1 MPSSINKNK
10 SYKIIGVMSGTSLDG
25 LDIALCEFKN
35 ENKKWNYK
43 IIDATTIPYS
53 KYWKKKLADLYK
65 KESEE
70 LLSTHSEYGFFIGKM
85 VANFLYSRKKKADFI
100 ASHGH
105 TIFHQPTRKF
115 TLQIGHGACIY
126 AAAKRPVIC
135 DFRSQ
140 DIALGGQGAP
150 LVPIGDELLFR
161 NYKYCLNI
169 GGIANISFKKNGKRI
184 AYDICAANMILNH
197 VINSLGKEFDKDGKE
212 GRKGKI
218 IPSLLHS
225 LNQLS
230 YYQQK
235 SPKSLAREDIEHS
248 IFPLIK
254 KYHKQTPHVLRT
266 LYEHISIQISNHLKN
281 GEVLV
286 TGGGAKNIFLI
297 ELIKEKT
304 NTQIIIPNH
313 LLVDYKEALIFA
325 FLGVLKFENKIN
337 ILSSVTGSLKNHSAG
352 LVYGI

>member
-1 MPSSINKNK
+1 
-10 SYKIIGVMSGTSLDG
+10 MSGTSLDG
-25 LDIALCEFKN
+25 LDIALCEFKK
-35 ENKKWNYK
+35 ENKKWKYK
-43 IIDATTIPYS
+43 ITDATTIPYS
-53 KYWKKKLADLYK
+53 EYWKKKLAELYK

-70 LLSTHSEYGFFIGKM
+70 LLSTHSEYGFYIGKM
-85 VANFLYSRKKKADFI
+85 VTEFLYSRKKKADFI
-100 ASHGH
+100 SSHGH
-105 TIFHQPTRKF
+105 TVFHQPARKF

-126 AAAKRPVIC
+126 AASKLPVIC

-150 LVPIGDELLFR
+150 LVPVGDELLFG

-169 GGIANISFKKNGKRI
+169 GGIANISFRKNDKRI

-197 VINSLGKEFDKDGKE
+197 VMSSLGKEFDRDGEE
-212 GRKGKI
+212 GRKGNI

-225 LNQLS
+225 LNELG
-230 YYQQK
+230 YYRQK
-235 SPKSLAREDIEHS
+235 HPKSLAREDIEHS
-248 IFPLIK
+248 VFPLIK
-254 KYHKQTPHVLRT
+254 KYQKQTHNVLRT
-266 LYEHISIQISNHLKN
+266 LYEHISIQISSHLKN

-304 NTQIIIPNH
+304 NTQIIIPNQ
-313 LLVDYKEALIFA
+313 LLVDYKESLIFA

-337 ILSSVTGSLKNHSAG
+337 ILSSVTGCPKNHSAG
-352 LVYGI
+352 LVYGM